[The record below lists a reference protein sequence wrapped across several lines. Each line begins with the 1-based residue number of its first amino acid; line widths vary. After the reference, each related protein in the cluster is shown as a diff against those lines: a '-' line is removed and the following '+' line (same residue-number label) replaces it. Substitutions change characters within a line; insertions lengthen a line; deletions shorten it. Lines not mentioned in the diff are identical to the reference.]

1 MDLLTCFRVALNAL
15 RINMMRSVLT
25 MLGIIIGVAAVITMV
40 GVGAGAQKEVDAQ
53 ISAIGTNLL
62 TVMSAS
68 QRGPGGVNLGS
79 ESGATLSLDD
89 VDYLKQH
96 IPDIQ
101 AASARVTGRVQ
112 LIFGNMN
119 WSSEIEGVNED
130 SLITGNWL
138 IEEGREISAR
148 EIASGAKVAVIG
160 ETVRKELFGA
170 ADPIGQT
177 IRVNKIPV
185 RIVGTLKPKGENS
198 WGRDQ
203 DDLIM
208 MPIKAVQNRLVPSSN
223 RSNPKSIRQI
233 MIKVHDNAIM
243 SQVEEDI
250 VHLLG
255 SRYRLPPGSEST
267 MFRVR
272 NITEAMEARAETRKI
287 FNTLL
292 AAIASVS
299 LVVGGIGIMNIMLV
313 SVTERTREIGLR
325 LAVGARAQDIM
336 RQFLVEAI
344 TLCLIGGLIGISLA
358 LIVSALASH
367 LSGWP
372 IVIQPSIMIISFLFS
387 GLVGVFFGYYPAR
400 KASRLNPIEALH
412 FE

>member
-1 MDLLTCFRVALNAL
+1 MDFLTCFRVALNAL
-15 RINMMRSVLT
+15 RINMMRSILT

-40 GVGAGAQKEVDAQ
+40 GVGAGAQQEVDAQ
-53 ISAIGTNLL
+53 ISSIGANLL
-62 TVMSAS
+62 TIMSSA
-68 QRGPGGVNLGS
+68 QRGPGGVNLGA
-79 ESGATLSLDD
+79 ESTSTLSLDD
-89 VDYLKQH
+89 VDYLKQN

-101 AASARVTGRVQ
+101 GASARVAGRVQ
-112 LIFGNMN
+112 LIYGNMN
-119 WSSEIEGVNED
+119 WSSSVEGVNED
-130 SLITGNWL
+130 SLITGNWQL
-138 IEEGREISAR
+138 AEGREISPR

-170 ADPIGQT
+170 SDPIGQT

-185 RIVGTLKPKGENS
+185 RIVGTLKVKGENS
-198 WGRDQ
+198 WGQDQ

-208 MPIKAVQNRLVPSSN
+208 MPVKAVQNRLVPATN
-223 RSNPKSIRQI
+223 RSNPKSVRQI
-233 MIKVHDNAIM
+233 MVKVYDNAIV

-250 VHLLG
+250 VYLLG
-255 SRYRLPPGSEST
+255 SRYRLAPGSESS

-272 NITEAMEARAETRKI
+272 NVTEAMEARAETRKI

-325 LAVGARAQDIM
+325 LAVGAREQDIM

-344 TLCLIGGLIGISLA
+344 TLCLIGGLIGISIA
-358 LIVSALASH
+358 LILSALASH

-372 IVIQPSIMIISFLFS
+372 ILIQPSIMIISFFFS
-387 GLVGVFFGYYPAR
+387 GLVGVFFGYYPAK
-400 KASRLNPIEALH
+400 KASQLNPIEALH

>member
-1 MDLLTCFRVALNAL
+1 
-15 RINMMRSVLT
+15 
-25 MLGIIIGVAAVITMV
+25 
-40 GVGAGAQKEVDAQ
+40 
-53 ISAIGTNLL
+53 
-62 TVMSAS
+62 
-68 QRGPGGVNLGS
+68 
-79 ESGATLSLDD
+79 
-89 VDYLKQH
+89 
-96 IPDIQ
+96 
-101 AASARVTGRVQ
+101 
-112 LIFGNMN
+112 FGNMN

-243 SQVEEDI
+243 SQ
-250 VHLLG
+250 
-255 SRYRLPPGSEST
+255 
-267 MFRVR
+267 
-272 NITEAMEARAETRKI
+272 
-287 FNTLL
+287 
-292 AAIASVS
+292 
-299 LVVGGIGIMNIMLV
+299 
-313 SVTERTREIGLR
+313 
-325 LAVGARAQDIM
+325 
-336 RQFLVEAI
+336 
-344 TLCLIGGLIGISLA
+344 
-358 LIVSALASH
+358 
-367 LSGWP
+367 
-372 IVIQPSIMIISFLFS
+372 
-387 GLVGVFFGYYPAR
+387 
-400 KASRLNPIEALH
+400 
-412 FE
+412 